1 MTKKEIEKI
10 IDYISINSGLSN
22 EFRGYSKMYGMTTE
36 NISGF
41 LNKHDLK
48 DKKVLTVAGSGDQ
61 RYNAYL
67 HGAKEVVCFDVN
79 PLAELNM
86 RLKDTAMEKLDYVS
100 FLKFFGVIL
109 DNKGNC
115 FLNSAIFNKFKAYLD
130 DDVYLLYDFI
140 INKFRNRPLGRAY
153 YDLTEDFSYK
163 YASIRDFDSYIMKS
177 NFLKVKDIIS
187 NKNIDFI
194 NVNVASLPEA
204 LGGEKFDM
212 ILLSNISDYVHKV
225 YKTDHMKKY
234 KELIDKLVDNLYDGG
249 IIQIGYIYSRY
260 ERGEDTSKF
269 RFPESRNKYFPFTE
283 YPIEFVKS
291 FYNNGTYDEVVTY
304 KKK

>member
-10 IDYISINSGLSN
+10 IDYLSIKSGFSN
-22 EFRGYSKMYGMTTE
+22 NFMIYSKMYGMTTE

-67 HGAKEVVCFDVN
+67 NGAKEVVCFDVN
-79 PLAELNM
+79 SLAELNM
-86 RLKDTAMEKLDYVS
+86 RLKDTAMKELNYTD
-100 FLKFFGVIL
+100 FLKFFGVVL
-109 DNKGNC
+109 DNKGNL
-115 FLNSAIFNKFKAYLD
+115 FLDNAIFNKFNKSLD
-130 DDVYLLYDFI
+130 EDVYMLYDFI
-140 INKFRNRPLGRAY
+140 INKFKDRPLGSVY
-153 YDLTEDFSYK
+153 YDLTDTFSYK
-163 YASIRDFDSYIMKS
+163 YASIRDFDNYIMKS
-177 NFLKVKDIIS
+177 NYLKVADIIS
-187 NKNIDFI
+187 NKDINFL
-194 NVNVASLPEA
+194 NVNVASLPEV

-212 ILLSNISDYVHKV
+212 ILLSNISDYVHMV

-291 FYNNGTYDEVVTY
+291 FYNNGTYDEVITY